1 MAQMDRGIVV
11 DTRNSPHSRL
21 RPVPISSARIED
33 GFWTPRRRAVREA
46 GLPHQFE
53 MCEATGRIDN
63 FRRLSN
69 GKDVPFRGRVFNDS
83 DVYKLLEA
91 ASHALA
97 ERSDD
102 KLAAA
107 TNGVIEAIAGAQRND
122 GYVNSYFA
130 REREHQ
136 RYSDLTTQHELY
148 CAGHLIQA
156 GIAHR
161 RATGGG
167 RLFDVA
173 RRFADHI
180 CDSFGPHASEGVDG
194 HEEIELALAE
204 LYRETGEHKYLDQ
217 ALYFLEARG
226 REPSLMPATPGA
238 FERAY
243 YQDHLPVTHQTEAVG
258 HAVRAAYLA
267 TGMMDVALEA
277 DRPDMARAAER
288 LWDSAFERK
297 AYVTGGLGARY
308 EGEAFG
314 DDYELPNETAHAE
327 TCAAVGGVFWSWRM
341 LCRTGDAKY
350 ADAMETALYNGVLA
364 GVSLD
369 GTKYFY
375 MNPLTSPGG
384 YERADW
390 FDCACCPP
398 NIARLLMSLPGYCY
412 STAEDSLWIHLYAA
426 GGVRAELPDGQVI
439 EVEIETGYPWDG
451 DIRLTIVKAPDSAVA
466 LRTRIPGW
474 CDGANLN
481 VNGRIAQ
488 PEAAAGTY
496 CEVKRQW
503 TPGDVVSL
511 SLPMPVRK
519 LSSHP
524 RVTGN
529 YGRAAIA
536 RGPLIY
542 CLEAVDHPGID
553 LFEVA
558 LDHLD
563 EFDVRRDLE
572 LLGGITILHTTGE
585 RLAEPANE
593 GALHRAAG
601 SDANEGPEKIQ
612 ITAIPYYAWGNRG
625 AGAMQVWI
633 PAV

>member
-1 MAQMDRGIVV
+1 MDRGIVV
-11 DTRNSPHSRL
+11 DTRKSPHSLL
-21 RPVPISSARIED
+21 RAVPIASARIED
-33 GFWTPRRRAVREA
+33 GFWAPRRRAMREA
-46 GLPHQFE
+46 GLGHQFK

-69 GKDVPFRGRVFNDS
+69 DKDVPFRGRVFNDS

-102 KLAAA
+102 DLAAA
-107 TNGVIEAIAGAQRND
+107 TNGVIEAIVGAQRAD

-161 RATGGG
+161 RATGGV

-180 CDSFGPHASEGVDG
+180 CDSFGPHAREGVDG

-204 LYRETGEHKYLDQ
+204 LCRETGEDKYLDQ

-226 REPSLMPATPGA
+226 RKPSVMPATPGA

-243 YQDHLPVTHQTEAVG
+243 YQDHLPVTDQTEAMG

-267 TGMMDVALEA
+267 SGMMDAALET
-277 DRPDMARAAER
+277 DRPDMAR
-288 LWDSAFERK
+288 
-297 AYVTGGLGARY
+297 
-308 EGEAFG
+308 
-314 DDYELPNETAHAE
+314 
-327 TCAAVGGVFWSWRM
+327 
-341 LCRTGDAKY
+341 AKY
-350 ADAMETALYNGVLA
+350 ADAMETAVYNGALA

-375 MNPLTSPGG
+375 MNPLASSGG

-398 NIARLLMSLPGYCY
+398 NIARLLMSLPAYCY
-412 STAEDSLWIHLYAA
+412 STSEDSLWVHLYAA
-426 GGVRAELPDGQVI
+426 GGVRAELPDGRSLEI
-439 EVEIETGYPWDG
+439 EVDTSYPWDG
-451 DIRLTIVKAPDSAVA
+451 DVRLTVVKAPDSAVA
-466 LRTRIPGW
+466 IRMRIPGW
-474 CDGANLN
+474 CNVATVN
-481 VNGRIAQ
+481 VNRRSAQ
-488 PEAAAGTY
+488 AMTRPGTY
-496 CEVKRQW
+496 SEIKRRW
-503 TPGDVVSL
+503 DRGDVVSL
-511 SLPMPVRK
+511 SLPMPVRR

-529 YGRAAIA
+529 HGRMAIA

-558 LDHLD
+558 LRRLD
-563 EFDVRRDLE
+563 GFDVMRDHE
-572 LLGGITILHTTGE
+572 LLGGVTVLRTAGE
-585 RLAEPANE
+585 RLVEPAGE
-593 GALHRAAG
+593 GALHRAARR
-601 SDANEGPEKIQ
+601 DAGADKIP

>member
-1 MAQMDRGIVV
+1 M
-11 DTRNSPHSRL
+11 
-21 RPVPISSARIED
+21 
-33 GFWTPRRRAVREA
+33 REA
-46 GLPHQFE
+46 GLPRQFE

-97 ERSDD
+97 ECSDD
-102 KLAAA
+102 DLAAA
-107 TNGVIEAIAGAQRND
+107 TDGVIDVIAGAQRGD

-161 RATGGG
+161 RATGDGS
-167 RLFDVA
+167 RLFEVA

-180 CDSFGPHASEGVDG
+180 CDSFGPDAREGVDG

-204 LYRETGEHKYLDQ
+204 LYRETGERKYLDQ
-217 ALYFLEARG
+217 ALYFLETRG

-243 YQDHLPVTHQTEAVG
+243 YQDHLPVTDQTEAVG

-267 TGMMDVALEA
+267 TGMMDVALET
-277 DRPDMARAAER
+277 DRPDMARAAAR
-288 LWDSAFERK
+288 LWHSAFERK

-314 DDYELPNETAHAE
+314 DDYELPNETAYAE

-341 LCRTGDAKY
+341 LCRMGDAKY

-375 MNPLTSPGG
+375 VNPLTSRGG

-412 STAEDSLWIHLYAA
+412 STSQDSLWVHLYAA
-426 GGVRAELPDGQVI
+426 GGVRAELPDGQVVEI
-439 EVEIETGYPWDG
+439 EVETGYPWNG
-451 DIRLTIVKAPDSAVA
+451 DVRLKIVEAPDSAVA
-466 LRTRIPGW
+466 LRVRVPGW
-474 CDGANLN
+474 CDGATVN
-481 VNGRIAQ
+481 VNGRSAQ
-488 PEAAAGTY
+488 SDAAAGVY
-496 CEVKRQW
+496 CEVKRRW
-503 TPGDVVSL
+503 DPGDVVSL

-524 RVTGN
+524 RVTSN
-529 YGRAAIA
+529 YGRAALA

-542 CLEAVDHPGID
+542 CIEAVDHPGID
-553 LFEVA
+553 LLEAA
-558 LDHLD
+558 LGRLD
-563 EFDVRRDLE
+563 EFEIRHDHE
-572 LLGGITILHTTGE
+572 LLDDVTVLHTNGE
-585 RLAEPANE
+585 RLAGSTNE
-593 GALHRAAG
+593 ETPHRAAR
-601 SDANEGPEKIQ
+601 SDTNAGAEEIP
-612 ITAIPYYAWGNRG
+612 ITAVPYYTWGNRG

>member
-1 MAQMDRGIVV
+1 MDRGIVV
-11 DTRNSPHSRL
+11 DTRKSPHSLL
-21 RPVPISSARIED
+21 RPVPIASARIED
-33 GFWTPRRRAVREA
+33 GFWAPRRRAMREA
-46 GLPHQFE
+46 GLGHQFK

-69 GKDVPFRGRVFNDS
+69 DKDVPFRGRVFNDS

-102 KLAAA
+102 DLAAA
-107 TNGVIEAIAGAQRND
+107 TNGVIEAIAGAQRAG

-130 REREHQ
+130 REHEHQ

-161 RATGGG
+161 RATGGV

-180 CDSFGPHASEGVDG
+180 CDSFGPHAREGVDG

-204 LYRETGEHKYLDQ
+204 LYRETGEDKYLDQ

-226 REPSLMPATPGA
+226 REPSVMPATPGA

-243 YQDHLPVTHQTEAVG
+243 YQDHLPVTDQTEAMG

-267 TGMMDVALEA
+267 AGMMDAALET
-277 DRPDMARAAER
+277 DRPDMAR
-288 LWDSAFERK
+288 
-297 AYVTGGLGARY
+297 
-308 EGEAFG
+308 
-314 DDYELPNETAHAE
+314 
-327 TCAAVGGVFWSWRM
+327 AAVGGVFWSWRM
-341 LCRTGDAKY
+341 LCRTGRAKY
-350 ADAMETALYNGVLA
+350 ADAMETALYNGALA

-375 MNPLTSPGG
+375 MNPLASSGG

-398 NIARLLMSLPGYCY
+398 NIARLLMSFPAYCY
-412 STAEDSLWIHLYAA
+412 STSEDSLWVHLYAA
-426 GGVRAELPDGQVI
+426 GGVRAELPDGRSLEI
-439 EVEIETGYPWDG
+439 EVDTSYPWDG
-451 DIRLTIVKAPDSAVA
+451 DVRLTVVKAPDSAVA
-466 LRTRIPGW
+466 IRMRIPGW
-474 CDGANLN
+474 CNGATVN
-481 VNGRIAQ
+481 VNGRSAQ
-488 PEAAAGTY
+488 AMTRQGTY
-496 CEVKRQW
+496 SEVKRRW
-503 TPGDVVSL
+503 DRGDVVSL
-511 SLPMPVRK
+511 SLPMPVRR

-524 RVTGN
+524 RVTSN
-529 YGRAAIA
+529 HGRLAIA

-553 LFEVA
+553 LFELSLRR
-558 LDHLD
+558 LDG
-563 EFDVRRDLE
+563 FDVMRDHE
-572 LLGGITILHTTGE
+572 LLGGVTVLRTAGE
-585 RLAEPANE
+585 RLVEPAGE
-593 GALHRAAG
+593 GALHRAARR
-601 SDANEGPEKIQ
+601 DAGADKIP